1 MCSIYTL
8 APAAVVKGH
17 LGGGGIKIPGHSW
30 LCERQSGVL
39 KLEAS
44 PFTKRCRYWLL
55 EESTKASVH
64 KNGMRKGNPKCGPQ
78 TGSIRIAWE
87 FVGNRK
93 TLIPQII
100 SPPGDSNVHYSLRT
114 TS

>member
-1 MCSIYTL
+1 M
-8 APAAVVKGH
+8 
-17 LGGGGIKIPGHSW
+17 
-30 LCERQSGVL
+30 L

-44 PFTKRCRYWLL
+44 PFTKRRRCWLL

-64 KNGMRKGNPKCGPQ
+64 KNGIGEENSKCGPK

-87 FVGNRK
+87 CVGNK
-93 TLIPQII
+93 NILISKITN
-100 SPPGDSNVHYSLRT
+100 PPGDSNVHYSLRT